1 MTGKMIPM
9 SKVLA
14 KTFRDAAREGRL
26 TVGTKEVVMSAKDSS
41 LVVLANSDG
50 SDRRELVLNAVEEAD
65 IPIVHF
71 DGTSLALGKLGGLQ
85 FRVSALAIRDLDQS
99 IVGTI
104 LKENER
110 TK

>member
-1 MTGKMIPM
+1 MMPM

-14 KTFRDAAREGRL
+14 KTFKDAAREGRL
-26 TVGTKEVVMSAKDSS
+26 NVGAKEVTASAKDSS

-50 SDRRELVLNAVEEAD
+50 SGRRTRVLEAAESAGV
-65 IPIVHF
+65 PTVSF
-71 DGTSLALGKLGGLQ
+71 NGTSLALGKLGGLQ

-110 TK
+110 K

>member
-1 MTGKMIPM
+1 M

-26 TVGTKEVVMSAKDSS
+26 TVGAKEVAASAKDSS

-50 SDRRELVLNAVEEAD
+50 SGRRSRVFKAAESAGVPTVG
-65 IPIVHF
+65 F

-99 IVGTI
+99 IVGNI
-104 LKENER
+104 LKENEQ
-110 TK
+110 K